1 MTDNIIAAHTVT
13 IENGASM
20 SDAVRL
26 NKMDSVKLGG
36 LRLFGIVIPSA
47 WTAANLTFQTSY
59 DGVTYQNLYDKDG
72 SEETVTV
79 TDTDTSI
86 WLNPATFAAVPFL
99 KIRSGTSGTPV
110 NQAAARDI
118 LLVLRSV

>member
-1 MTDNIIAAHTVT
+1 MYESVIERVKLTIAS
-13 IENGASM
+13 GASL
-20 SDAVRL
+20 SNSINL
-26 NKMDSVKLGG
+26 NKMDGVKKVG